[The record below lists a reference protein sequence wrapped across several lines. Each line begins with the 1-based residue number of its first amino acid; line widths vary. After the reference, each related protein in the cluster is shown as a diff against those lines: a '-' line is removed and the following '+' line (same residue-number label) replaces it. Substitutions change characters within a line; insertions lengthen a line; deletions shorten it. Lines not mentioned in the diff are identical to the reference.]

1 VSLSPSTTSPF
12 DAPEFLFTVRYRHP
26 ARGHSFCPRVLY
38 SLNPP
43 FWPNSGTLRLPVTR
57 CYKNLENCDV
67 YDAHCVNTFASKTQN
82 DENDVM
88 EHTLQ
93 NENDEQS
100 RAQEAVAT
108 DVVTVSEQIRP
119 QGKKKA
125 QNSRK
130 RKADSHEG
138 SSALDESAASL
149 ATSSLKLSEAYER
162 SQKMKVEIAVRQIAV
177 EEAKAQVD
185 KMKAQVDICKI
196 LLDPTASATE
206 AEKKN
211 VRKKLLE
218 CLKLE
223 ADPE

>member
-1 VSLSPSTTSPF
+1 
-12 DAPEFLFTVRYRHP
+12 
-26 ARGHSFCPRVLY
+26 
-38 SLNPP
+38 
-43 FWPNSGTLRLPVTR
+43 
-57 CYKNLENCDV
+57 
-67 YDAHCVNTFASKTQN
+67 
-82 DENDVM
+82 M

-108 DVVTVSEQIRP
+108 EVVTVSEQIRP
-119 QGKKKA
+119 EGRKKA

-130 RKADSHEG
+130 RKADSIEG

-162 SQKMKVEIAVRQIAV
+162 FQKMKAEIAVRQIAV
-177 EEAKAQVD
+177 EEAKAQVE
-185 KMKAQVDICKI
+185 KMKAQVDICKM

-206 AEKKN
+206 GEKKN
-211 VRKKLLE
+211 VRKKLLA

-223 ADPE
+223 ADPEEE